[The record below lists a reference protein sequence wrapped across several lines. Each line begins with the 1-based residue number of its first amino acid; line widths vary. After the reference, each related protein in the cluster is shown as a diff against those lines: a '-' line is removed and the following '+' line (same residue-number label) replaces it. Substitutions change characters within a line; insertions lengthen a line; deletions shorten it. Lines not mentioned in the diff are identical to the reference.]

1 MIRIF
6 LSFSIALVL
15 FSCNKAKKTTALEES
30 TAGIAASEVY
40 DLMSYR
46 VQFTP
51 TLVIN
56 GMPGTN
62 SDPYL
67 ILKLTEIEGK
77 NIQSDLAIDNVVL
90 EYNGKKQKIEISE
103 MHDFGSDSPI
113 LEGVVRNL
121 GRDVSR
127 LDIVTIHF
135 FEINSLKEHTLS
147 VKNLNSTIAY

>member
-1 MIRIF
+1 M
-6 LSFSIALVL
+6 VL
-15 FSCNKAKKTTALEES
+15 FSCNKTKKTVLTDTS
-30 TAGIAASEVY
+30 TPGIASSEVY

-56 GMPGTN
+56 GMPGSN

-67 ILKLTEIEGK
+67 IVKLTEIEGK
-77 NIQSDLAIDNVVL
+77 NIQSDLAIDKVIL
-90 EYNGKKQKIEISE
+90 EYNGKQQKIEISE
-103 MHDFGSDSPI
+103 MHDFGSDSPV

>member
-1 MIRIF
+1 MNRIF
-6 LSFSIALVL
+6 LSFAIALVL
-15 FSCNKAKKTTALEES
+15 FSCNKTKKTALTETLS
-30 TAGIAASEVY
+30 PGIASSEVY

-46 VQFTP
+46 IQFTP

-56 GMPGTN
+56 GMPGSN

-67 ILKLTEIEGK
+67 IVKLTEIEGK
-77 NIQSDLAIDNVVL
+77 NIQADIAIDNVVL

-113 LEGVVRNL
+113 LEGVVRDL
-121 GRDVSR
+121 GRDVAR

-147 VKNLNSTIAY
+147 VKNLNSTVAY

>member
-1 MIRIF
+1 MNRIF
-6 LSFSIALVL
+6 LYFSLALVL
-15 FSCNKAKKTTALEES
+15 FSCDKTKKSTSLEES
-30 TAGIAASEVY
+30 IAGIAASEVY
-40 DLMSYR
+40 TLMNYR

-56 GMPGTN
+56 AMPGSN

-67 ILKLTEIEGK
+67 IVKLTEVEGK
-77 NIQSDLAIDNVVL
+77 NIQSDLALNHVVL
-90 EYNGKKQKIEISE
+90 EYNGKQQKIEISE

-113 LEGVVRNL
+113 LEGVVRDL

>member
-1 MIRIF
+1 MARIF
-6 LSFSIALVL
+6 LTISIALVL
-15 FSCNKAKKTTALEES
+15 FSCNKTKKTTL
-30 TAGIAASEVY
+30 TDTLNPGIASSEVY

-56 GMPGTN
+56 GMPGSNT
-62 SDPYL
+62 DPYL
-67 ILKLTEIEGK
+67 IVKLTEIEGK
-77 NIQSDLAIDNVVL
+77 NIQSDLAIDKVIL
-90 EYNGKKQKIEISE
+90 EYNGKQQKIEISE

>member
-15 FSCNKAKKTTALEES
+15 FSCNKTKKATLTDTLNP
-30 TAGIAASEVY
+30 GIATSEVY
-40 DLMSYR
+40 DLMNYR
-46 VQFTP
+46 VQFSP

-56 GMPGTN
+56 GMPGSNT
-62 SDPYL
+62 DPYL
-67 ILKLTEIEGK
+67 IVKLTEIEGK
-77 NIQSDLAIDNVVL
+77 NIQSDLAIDKVIL
-90 EYNGKKQKIEISE
+90 EYNGKQQKIEISE

-147 VKNLNSTIAY
+147 VKNLNSTVAY

>member
-1 MIRIF
+1 MTRIF
-6 LSFSIALVL
+6 LTISIALVL
-15 FSCNKAKKTTALEES
+15 FSCNKTKKTTL
-30 TAGIAASEVY
+30 TDTLNPGIASSEVY
-40 DLMSYR
+40 DLMTYR

-56 GMPGTN
+56 GMPGSNT
-62 SDPYL
+62 DPYL
-67 ILKLTEIEGK
+67 IVKLTEIEGK
-77 NIQSDLAIDNVVL
+77 NIQSDLAIDQVIL
-90 EYNGKKQKIEISE
+90 EYNGKQQKIEISE

>member
-1 MIRIF
+1 MARIF
-6 LSFSIALVL
+6 LTISIALVL
-15 FSCNKAKKTTALEES
+15 FSCNKTKKTTPLESS
-30 TAGIAASEVY
+30 TAGIATSEVY

-56 GMPGTN
+56 GMPGSN

-67 ILKLTEIEGK
+67 IVKLTEIEGK
-77 NIQSDLAIDNVVL
+77 NIQTDIAIDNVVL
-90 EYNGKKQKIEISE
+90 EYSGKKQKIEISE

-121 GRDVSR
+121 GRDLSR